1 MYKQWASKCDGGWGG
16 AGPGP
21 ATVVGDV
28 HFSPSAE
35 ERHVRRQAAGAGAAG
50 DVRVGDG
57 DPVTVDHQ
65 PQVGLQARVGRLGGE
80 EELVDS
86 FNGSL
91 EHSGPPVEASAHV
104 HQNLTVLDPVHL
116 AKELAG
122 VRGKEVDLFGRP
134 WEKEETLLI
143 LILLVIER
151 EMEDSESST
160 NFSQS
165 LYHILSFSCNLSSNL
180 MESQYKM
187 AGDT

>member
-1 MYKQWASKCDGGWGG
+1 MYKQRASERDGGCGG

-35 ERHVRRQAAGAGAAG
+35 ERHVRRQAAGGGAAG
-50 DVRVGDG
+50 DVCVGDG
-57 DPVTVDHQ
+57 DPVVVDHQ
-65 PQVGLQARVGRLGGE
+65 PQISLQARVGRLSGE

-86 FNGSL
+86 FNRSF
-91 EHSGPPVEASAHV
+91 EHSGPPVEGSAHV

-134 WEKEETLLI
+134 
-143 LILLVIER
+143 
-151 EMEDSESST
+151 
-160 NFSQS
+160 
-165 LYHILSFSCNLSSNL
+165 
-180 MESQYKM
+180 
-187 AGDT
+187 